1 MFSKLGFK
9 AQKKSPILDKQSPNI
24 ETNFLVFWMASF
36 QTNDVFGGNEILIKM
51 IHIP

>member
-36 QTNDVFGGNEILIKM
+36 QTNDVFWGNEILIKM